1 MISKSYSKNQTS
13 CRVTF
18 KVPKGLE
25 AESVIVLGDFNEW
38 ETTAHPL
45 KVRKDGSWSTTSF
58 MKADH
63 EYRFRYL
70 VDGEKWINDEEADEL
85 VPNRFGGQDGLIEL

>member
-1 MISKSYSKNQTS
+1 MISKSYSKNRTS

-25 AESVIVLGDFNEW
+25 AQSVALLGDFNEW
-38 ETTAHPL
+38 EADAHPL
-45 KVRKDGSWSTTSF
+45 TNRKDGSWSTTVSI
-58 MKADH
+58 KAAN

-70 VDGEKWINDEEADEL
+70 VDGETWINDEGVDEL
-85 VPNRFGGQDGLIEL
+85 VPNRFGGQDGLLEL

>member
-25 AESVIVLGDFNEW
+25 AESVVLLGDFNEW
-38 ETTAHPL
+38 ETQANPL
-45 KVRKDGSWSTTSF
+45 KVRKDGSWSTTVSI
-58 MKADH
+58 KADR

-70 VDGEKWINDEEADEL
+70 VDGERWINDDEVDHL
-85 VPNRFGGQDGLIEL
+85 VANRFGGQDGLLEV